1 MDTLG
6 HLTAAVSRTL
16 DLQRFDSLIDALWE
30 ATTLVAKFHRTRD
43 FEVSYKGADDPV
55 TRADVAAHEVV
66 AARLTSL
73 YPAEFD
79 SGRMYLISEEDH
91 GRHEDPLVFEQ
102 QRKPLNRD
110 GSVWLLDPID
120 GTKEFVSGQGDFT
133 VNLALIRNESPMLG
147 IVTLPE
153 RYEGDQK
160 AQSEMMFVGVVG
172 LGAYECV
179 AIEFLTQAP
188 P

>member
-1 MDTLG
+1 MDTLK
-6 HLTAAVSRTL
+6 HLTAAVSCSL
-16 DLQRFDSLIDALWE
+16 DLQQFDLLVDTLWE
-30 ATTLVAKFHRTRD
+30 ATALVAKFHRTRD
-43 FEVSYKGADDPV
+43 FEVEYKGADDPV

-66 AARLTSL
+66 ASGLTSL
-73 YPAEFD
+73 YPDEFD
-79 SGRMYLISEEDH
+79 SRRMYLISEEDH
-91 GRHEDPLVFEQ
+91 GRHEDPVVFERE
-102 QRKPLNRD
+102 RKPLNRD

-133 VNLALIRNESPMLG
+133 VNLALIRNESPVLG
-147 IVTLPE
+147 IVTVPE

-160 AQSEMMFVGVVG
+160 VQAEMMFVGVVG

-179 AIEFLTQAP
+179 AIEFLTQTP